1 MWFCCMT
8 NISALCTC
16 GCAKTLT
23 NGVLESE
30 KPSLDSKNRPWRTPK
45 HEKNRQDVHKTATK
59 CTKNAQERKK
69 CGQDRKMCQH
79 GLNMRRFRLGFGIL
93 WPPLVRKSSMLMQAY
108 NAVGSNTPGAA
119 SSAADF
125 ECPNSP
131 KTHPNSPQTFP
142 KSIQKPSKRPF
153 GAHLGPFF

>member
-93 WPPLVRKSSMLMQAY
+93 WPPLVRKSSMLMQAK
-108 NAVGSNTPGAA
+108 NAVGFNTPGAA
-119 SSAADF
+119 SSAADL
-125 ECPNSP
+125 EA
-131 KTHPNSPQTFP
+131 QEAP
-142 KSIQKPSKRPF
+142 KSRPEPEKIDVEKQHVF
-153 GAHLGPFF
+153 SIDF

>member
-1 MWFCCMT
+1 MT

-79 GLNMRRFRLGFGIL
+79 GPNLQRFRLGFGRFWPSLKAVFPTFTRQWGSTRLALQAARRIL
-93 WPPLVRKSSMLMQAY
+93 
-108 NAVGSNTPGAA
+108 NAQILPRR
-119 SSAADF
+119 
-125 ECPNSP
+125 
-131 KTHPNSPQTFP
+131 
-142 KSIQKPSKRPF
+142 IQILPKPSQNRSKSHPK
-153 GAHLGPFF
+153 GLLEPILGHCFKKI